1 MSAEFPPLS
10 KEVPE
15 FPITKKVLRY
25 FQDFPKKGICFVDV
39 NPIMGSPESTQEVVA
54 FLVERYRGQK
64 LDAVCALE
72 SRGYYFGIP
81 LAYALHVPFVPIR
94 KPGKLPGKVF
104 SVEYGKEYGKDVLQ
118 MQEGVLAPGARV
130 VIIDDLLAT
139 GGSMNGAI
147 RLVRDNFAA
156 TIVETLC
163 VIELPNLHGRD
174 NLPKDIPFTALFP
187 DFCE

>member
-1 MSAEFPPLS
+1 MSAGNAAGL
-10 KEVPE
+10 PE
-15 FPITKKVLRY
+15 FPKTKSVLRY

-39 NPIMGSPESTQEVVA
+39 NPIMSSPEALDELVTFMTQ
-54 FLVERYRGQK
+54 RYRDQK

-81 LAYALHVPFVPIR
+81 LARELHIPFVPIR
-94 KPGKLPGKVF
+94 KPGKLPGKVV
-104 SVEYGKEYGKDVLQ
+104 SVEYGKEYGKDILQ
-118 MQEGVLAPGARV
+118 MQESALARGARV

-147 RLVRDNFAA
+147 KLVRDNFDAKV
-156 TIVETLC
+156 VETLC

-174 NLPKDIPFTALFP
+174 TLPKDVPFIALVP

>member
-1 MSAEFPPLS
+1 MSLTIPTLS

-39 NPIMGSPESTQEVVA
+39 NPIMGSPESTQEVLD
-54 FLVERYRGQK
+54 FLIARYRDQK

-118 MQEGVLAPGARV
+118 MQEGVLARGARV

-147 RLVRDNFAA
+147 RLVRDNFDA

-174 NLPKDIPFTALFP
+174 NLPKDVPFIALFP
-187 DFCE
+187 DYCE

>member
-1 MSAEFPPLS
+1 MSGAEKIPDFP
-10 KEVPE
+10 K
-15 FPITKKVLRY
+15 TKGVLRY
-25 FQDFPKKGICFVDV
+25 FEDFPKKGICFVDV
-39 NPIMGSPESTQEVVA
+39 NPIMSHPEALQEIMD
-54 FLVERYRGQK
+54 FLIPRYKDMK

-81 LAYALHVPFVPIR
+81 LAYALHIPFVPIR
-94 KPGKLPGKVF
+94 KPGKLPGKTV

-118 MQEGVLAPGARV
+118 MQESAISRGARV

-147 RLVRDNFAA
+147 KLLRDNFDAKV
-156 TIVETLC
+156 VETLC
-163 VIELPNLHGRD
+163 VIELPNLHGRET
-174 NLPKDIPFTALFP
+174 LPKDVSFIALFP